1 MKILPVSLFRGLF
14 WLLGSRLLVVTL
26 KLFRKKKE
34 EASRNFKNIFL
45 FHSGAAENLKN
56 HIRMYTKYS
65 IYFMGLQKNNSS
77 GDSVR
82 QKNTVKKVRDFPLPS
97 RQPGCH

>member
-45 FHSGAAENLKN
+45 FPSAAAE
-56 HIRMYTKYS
+56 I
-65 IYFMGLQKNNSS
+65 
-77 GDSVR
+77 
-82 QKNTVKKVRDFPLPS
+82 
-97 RQPGCH
+97 

>member
-1 MKILPVSLFRGLF
+1 MKILPVSRFRGLF

-45 FHSGAAENLKN
+45 FHSAAAENLK
-56 HIRMYTKYS
+56 T
-65 IYFMGLQKNNSS
+65 IYLCTQSTHLILWVCG
-77 GDSVR
+77 GDG
-82 QKNTVKKVRDFPLPS
+82 
-97 RQPGCH
+97 GCN